1 MNFRPRSLR
10 WLASIFL
17 LTFSMQVGAAALHHH
32 PLSHGSR
39 ERGSSGSEAEHHAS
53 SCGLCQLVSQLRSQT
68 GAIGPLPIALPDGAV
83 RPSEARSF
91 AEPPQCVP
99 LAPRSR
105 APPRSGVA

>member
-17 LTFSMQVGAAALHHH
+17 LIFSMQVGAAALHH
-32 PLSHGSR
+32 PLSHGAR
-39 ERGSSGSEAEHHAS
+39 EPGSSGSEAEHHAS

-83 RPSEARSF
+83 WHSEARSF
-91 AEPPQCVP
+91 AEPSQCVP

>member
-17 LTFSMQVGAAALHHH
+17 LIFSMQVGAAALHQ
-32 PLSHGSR
+32 PLSHGAR